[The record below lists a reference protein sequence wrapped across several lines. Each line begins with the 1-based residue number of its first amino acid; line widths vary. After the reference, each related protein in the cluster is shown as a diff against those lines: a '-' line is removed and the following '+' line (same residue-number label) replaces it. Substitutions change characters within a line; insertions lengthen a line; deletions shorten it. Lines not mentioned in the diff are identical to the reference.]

1 MTRVRLSAAAAF
13 AVFLLVLAMV
23 PAGAATP
30 AVQSSWGAR
39 LTCTADASGF
49 CVVPHPAG
57 VVPDA
62 VTVTP
67 ELPAIVSVDQ
77 LSAAT
82 FRARFCR
89 LVSST
94 GACTALTGSRAF
106 YAHIDF
112 TPGGP
117 SPSASVSPSASPVPS
132 GSPTVS
138 PMPPSSPSPTPG
150 PVAAWPDASNTGVPP
165 GTVLTAVNGDV
176 TVTVANTTIDAKD
189 IHGCVEVRAPGV
201 TLKRSK
207 VHCMSVAVASFD
219 GVYTGT
225 PLTIED
231 SEIDCLN
238 SGGTAVGDTNVT
250 ARRLNVH
257 GCENGFDIDANVT
270 VQDSYIHDLYNSA
283 QAHTDGIQLA
293 SGHFVNGALVPAA
306 ANVTVVHNRIYAN
319 SGTSAMIS
327 NSGGDTNILIQNN
340 LMAGGAY
347 TLYCEQG
354 TTGTNFRVLDNHI
367 SRLFYPTGG
376 AYGPWTDCTDE
387 TVSGNVWDETGA
399 PLT

>member
-1 MTRVRLSAAAAF
+1 MTRTRLSIAAAF
-13 AVFLLVLAMV
+13 AAAFLLVLAMV

-30 AVQSSWGAR
+30 AFQNSRGDR
-39 LTCTADASGF
+39 FTCTADSSGY
-49 CVVPHPAG
+49 CTVSHSVG
-57 VVPDA
+57 VIPDS

-67 ELPAIVSVDQ
+67 ELPAIVSADRFT
-77 LSAAT
+77 AT
-82 FRARFCR
+82 NFRVRFCR
-89 LVSST
+89 AVSST

-106 YAHIDF
+106 YAHLDF
-112 TPGGP
+112 TAGGP
-117 SPSASVSPSASPVPS
+117 SPQPSISSASPVPS
-132 GSPTVS
+132 DGPSPSST
-138 PMPPSSPSPTPG
+138 PSLSPSPTPT
-150 PVAAWPDASNTGVPP
+150 PAAAWPDASNTGVPS
-165 GTVLTAVNGDV
+165 GTVLTTINGDV
-176 TVTVANTTIDAKD
+176 TVTVANSVVDAKD

-207 VHCMSVAVASFD
+207 VHCTSVAVASFD
-219 GVYTGT
+219 GVYSGA
-225 PLTIED
+225 PLTVED

-250 ARRLNVH
+250 ALRLNVH

-270 VQDSYIHDLYNSA
+270 VRDSYLHDLFNSA
-283 QAHTDGIQLA
+283 AAHTDGIQLA
-293 SGHFVNGALVPAA
+293 IGHFVNGALVSGA

-327 NSGGDTNILIQNN
+327 NRGGDTDILIQNN

-354 TTGTNFRVLDNHI
+354 ARGTNFRVLDNHI

-387 TVSGNVWDETGA
+387 TVSGNVWHDTGA
-399 PLT
+399 PL

>member
-1 MTRVRLSAAAAF
+1 
-13 AVFLLVLAMV
+13 
-23 PAGAATP
+23 
-30 AVQSSWGAR
+30 
-39 LTCTADASGF
+39 
-49 CVVPHPAG
+49 
-57 VVPDA
+57 
-62 VTVTP
+62 
-67 ELPAIVSVDQ
+67 
-77 LSAAT
+77 
-82 FRARFCR
+82 

-306 ANVTVVHNRIYAN
+306 ANVTVVHQRHDLQFRR
-319 SGTSAMIS
+319 GHEHPDPEQPD
-327 NSGGDTNILIQNN
+327 GRRRLH
-340 LMAGGAY
+340 LVLRAGHHRNQ
-347 TLYCEQG
+347 LP
-354 TTGTNFRVLDNHI
+354 RVGQPHLAAVLPDRR
-367 SRLFYPTGG
+367 RLRPVDG
-376 AYGPWTDCTDE
+376 
-387 TVSGNVWDETGA
+387 
-399 PLT
+399 LH